1 MTVEDE
7 VRQTSEQFYASL
19 NRLIN
24 ADPGPM
30 MEVWSHRS
38 DVSTMNPRGRVN
50 VGWEEVRAGWERATQ
65 SMSDGQ
71 VSVEDLIVV
80 PLADDVA
87 YTLGREHGQVKVGGE
102 PVIIDW
108 RVTTIYR
115 REHGEWKVVHN
126 HTDVSQ
132 TMVEAESRARLEV
145 EQSQ

>member
-24 ADPGPM
+24 GDPGPM
-30 MEVWSHRS
+30 MEVWSHGS

-50 VGWEEVRAGWERATQ
+50 IGWEEVSAGWERATQ
-65 SMSDGQ
+65 LLSDGQ
-71 VSVEDLIVV
+71 VSVEDLVVV

-87 YTLGREHGQVKVGGE
+87 YTLGREHGQAKVGGE

-132 TMVEAESRARLEV
+132 TMAEADARARLEV

>member
-24 ADPGPM
+24 GDRVPM
-30 MEVWSHRS
+30 MEVWSHGS

-65 SMSDGQ
+65 SLSDGQ
-71 VSVEDLIVV
+71 VSVEDLVVV

-102 PVIIDW
+102 TAPIDW
-108 RVTTIYR
+108 RVTSIYR
-115 REHGEWKVVHN
+115 RESGGWKVVHN
-126 HTDVSQ
+126 HTDASP
-132 TMVEAESRARLEV
+132 TIAESLAR
-145 EQSQ
+145 